1 MIVDEDNAFVC
12 EDMIGIKSSSGRL
25 LTYLESSKNKGRNLK
40 KTRVLCEQE
49 FCVSKSFTQT
59 RVLRR

>member
-1 MIVDEDNAFVC
+1 MIVGEDNAFVC

-25 LTYLESSKNKGRNLK
+25 LTYLESSKNKERNLK

-49 FCVSKSFTQT
+49 FYVSKSFT
-59 RVLRR
+59 